1 MLNTCN
7 ASMAVCCYNREHGI
21 VTRRPLV
28 LQLHNSEDG
37 QTEYAE
43 FLHAPRKK
51 YTDFVVNLTVI
62 ALPGLTKVVVVAEGQ
77 PKTIVED
84 IENMVP
90 PYVEKPN
97 SIILAISPVNQDTAT
112 SDAIKLAREVD
123 PLGERI
129 FGVLTKLDLM
139 DKGANAVD
147 ASILASSMHN

>member
-1 MLNTCN
+1 M
-7 ASMAVCCYNREHGI
+7 
-21 VTRRPLV
+21 TRIMFPL
-28 LQLHNSEDG
+28 
-37 QTEYAE
+37 A
-43 FLHAPRKK
+43 
-51 YTDFVVNLTVI
+51 VVNLTVI

-77 PKTIVED
+77 PETIVED

-139 DKGANAVD
+139 DKGTNAVD